1 MKKAVKETFSGK
13 TRIFIVEDHPLFR
26 EGIAQLI
33 NTEDDLEVCG
43 GAAGAPDALE
53 QIAVL
58 KPDLVIV
65 DITLKN
71 SSGIDLTR
79 ELHKKYESLPIL
91 VLSMHDEPIFADR
104 VLKAGASGYI
114 TKEES
119 TDSVIR
125 AIRRVLSGKMYIS
138 DDIMDHFLNRFK
150 SGGKNIDASPVES
163 LSERE
168 FEVFNLIGQGHTNRQ
183 IGDMLCVSSRT
194 ISTYRERIKEKLN
207 IESNAEL
214 NRYILRWM
222 QAREQS

>member
-1 MKKAVKETFSGK
+1 MKKQMKESITPK

-33 NTEDDLEVCG
+33 DTEDDLEVCG
-43 GAAGAPDALE
+43 GAASGPEALE

-71 SSGIDLTR
+71 SCGIDLTK
-79 ELHKKYESLPIL
+79 ELHKKYEALPIL
-91 VLSMHDEPIFADR
+91 VLSMHDELIFADR
-104 VLKAGASGYI
+104 VLKAGACGYI

-119 TDSVIR
+119 TDNVIR
-125 AIRRVLSGKMYIS
+125 AIRRVLGGKMYIS
-138 DDIMDHFLNRFK
+138 DDMMDHFLNRFK
-150 SGGKNIDASPVES
+150 SGGKNIHTSPVEY

-168 FEVFNLIGQGHTNRQ
+168 FEVFNLIGKGHTNRQ

-214 NRYILRWM
+214 NRYILHWM
-222 QAREQS
+222 QSREQS

>member
-1 MKKAVKETFSGK
+1 MKKNVKETFASK

-43 GAAGAPDALE
+43 GAASGPEALE
-53 QIAVL
+53 QIANL
-58 KPDLVIV
+58 QPDLVIV

-71 SSGIDLTR
+71 SCGID
-79 ELHKKYESLPIL
+79 LHKKYEALPIL
-91 VLSMHDEPIFADR
+91 VLSMHDELIFADR

-125 AIRRVLSGKMYIS
+125 AIRRVLGGKMYIS
-138 DDIMDHFLNRFK
+138 DDMMDHFLNRFK
-150 SGGKNIDASPVES
+150 SGGKNIHASPVES

-168 FEVFNLIGQGHTNRQ
+168 FEVFNLIGSGHTNRQ

-214 NRYILRWM
+214 NRYILHWM
-222 QAREQS
+222 QSREQS